1 MRRLFMVEDLE
12 ECVGDEMVR
21 LWTELTEFTDVGSS
35 KGKKEMIQDALA
47 FVKV

>member
-1 MRRLFMVEDLE
+1 MKGLE

-47 FVKV
+47 FV